1 MLLQFKYIYL
11 LNSLW
16 TYLFEN
22 QIDDEVNILKF
33 LQLLPIFKLIPLI
46 NINNREKN
54 TIMSDEFSINNDS
67 ENYDKDLATGKK
79 ADKNTKVRQRI
90 DDLLEKKRLRE
101 AIDDSEDWEI

>member
-22 QIDDEVNILKF
+22 QIDDEVNLLKF
-33 LQLLPIFKLIPLI
+33 IQLLPIFKLTPLI

-54 TIMSDEFSINNDS
+54 TIMSDEFSTNNDS

>member
-1 MLLQFKYIYL
+1 L

-22 QIDDEVNILKF
+22 QIDDEVNLLKF

-54 TIMSDEFSINNDS
+54 TIMSDEFSTNNDS

-79 ADKNTKVRQRI
+79 ADRNTKVRQRI

>member
-1 MLLQFKYIYL
+1 
-11 LNSLW
+11 
-16 TYLFEN
+16 
-22 QIDDEVNILKF
+22 
-33 LQLLPIFKLIPLI
+33 
-46 NINNREKN
+46 
-54 TIMSDEFSINNDS
+54 MSDEFSINNDS

>member
-33 LQLLPIFKLIPLI
+33 LQLSPIFKLIPLI

-54 TIMSDEFSINNDS
+54 TIMSDEFSTNNDS

>member
-54 TIMSDEFSINNDS
+54 TIMSDEFSTNNDS

>member
-22 QIDDEVNILKF
+22 QIDDEVNLLKF

-54 TIMSDEFSINNDS
+54 TIMSDEFSTNNDS

-79 ADKNTKVRQRI
+79 ADKNT
-90 DDLLEKKRLRE
+90 
-101 AIDDSEDWEI
+101 

>member
-1 MLLQFKYIYL
+1 M

-54 TIMSDEFSINNDS
+54 TIMSDEFSTNNDS

>member
-1 MLLQFKYIYL
+1 VLLQFKYIYL

-22 QIDDEVNILKF
+22 QIDDEVNLLKF

-54 TIMSDEFSINNDS
+54 TIMSDEFSTNNDS

>member
-1 MLLQFKYIYL
+1 L

-54 TIMSDEFSINNDS
+54 TIMSDEFSTNNDS

>member
-22 QIDDEVNILKF
+22 QIDDEVNLLKF

-54 TIMSDEFSINNDS
+54 TIMSDEFSTNNDS